1 MTDTDK
7 AVADYLAMTN
17 DLLIAMATQL
27 ETLRKGIGV
36 LQAAQG
42 VMADAPQQQHAI
54 PQAAPQHFAPIG
66 WKCPEHGTSRTV
78 PAGVSQRT
86 GQAYDAFVACGE
98 FGCKQKPPR
107 VQPAAPARAM
117 PPSQMP

>member
-36 LQAAQG
+36 LQVAQG
-42 VMADAPQQQHAI
+42 VMACRLASPSGLARPMTHSWPVASS
-54 PQAAPQHFAPIG
+54 AASRSLPASSLLPLPG
-66 WKCPEHGTSRTV
+66 PCPR
-78 PAGVSQRT
+78 
-86 GQAYDAFVACGE
+86 
-98 FGCKQKPPR
+98 
-107 VQPAAPARAM
+107 ARC
-117 PPSQMP
+117 PSYS